1 MVFEKLCYIQSVR
14 SELMKKFLTITVII
28 LVLLGAAG
36 YAVWHFGTNIAS
48 DKIIEKV
55 ESTLDD
61 ENLEEVKSYIENDPM
76 VQEIVSEAATTNP
89 DTLPFQTKEEATR
102 VLIKKVGVNRLLE
115 IQEQVQ
121 NGSISKD
128 EVLSEIEGKLSED
141 EISALKY
148 VLYKE
153 LNK

>member
-1 MVFEKLCYIQSVR
+1 
-14 SELMKKFLTITVII
+14 MKKFLTFTAII

-48 DKIIEKV
+48 EKIIEKV

-61 ENLEEVKSYIENDPM
+61 ENLEEVKSYIENDSK
-76 VQEIVSEAATTNP
+76 VQEIVREAATINP

-102 VLIKKVGVNRLLE
+102 VLIKKVGVNRLLD
-115 IQEQVQ
+115 IQEQAQ

>member
-1 MVFEKLCYIQSVR
+1 
-14 SELMKKFLTITVII
+14 MKKFLTVASII
-28 LVLLGAAG
+28 FVLLGVAG
-36 YAVWHFGTNIAS
+36 YATWHFGTNIAS
-48 DKIIEKV
+48 GKIMENV
-55 ESTLDD
+55 VANLDD
-61 ENLEEVKSYIENDPM
+61 ETLQEVKSYIENDSK

-102 VLIKKVGVNRLLE
+102 VLIKKVGVNTLLDIKE
-115 IQEQVQ
+115 EAQ

-153 LNK
+153 LNKYN

>member
-1 MVFEKLCYIQSVR
+1 
-14 SELMKKFLTITVII
+14 MKKFLTIITII

-36 YAVWHFGTNIAS
+36 YAMWHFGTNIAS
-48 DKIIEKV
+48 EKIIEKV

-61 ENLEEVKSYIENDPM
+61 ENLAEVKSYIENDPK
-76 VQEIVSEAATTNP
+76 VQEIVSKAATTNP
-89 DTLPFQTKEEATR
+89 DTLPFQTKEEAIR
-102 VLIKKVGVNRLLE
+102 VLITKVGVNRLLD
-115 IQEQVQ
+115 IQEQAQ
-121 NGSISKD
+121 NGSISED
-128 EVLSEIEGKLSED
+128 EILSEMEGKLSED

>member
-1 MVFEKLCYIQSVR
+1 MDFEKLCYIQSVR

-153 LNK
+153 LYK

>member
-1 MVFEKLCYIQSVR
+1 MLYG
-14 SELMKKFLTITVII
+14 I
-28 LVLLGAAG
+28 LVQ
-36 YAVWHFGTNIAS
+36 
-48 DKIIEKV
+48 KV
-55 ESTLDD
+55 EFTLDD
-61 ENLEEVKSYIENDPM
+61 EKREEVKSYIKNDST
-76 VQEIVSEAATTNP
+76 VQEIASEAATTNP

-102 VLIKKVGVNRLLE
+102 VLIKKVGVNRLLD

>member
-1 MVFEKLCYIQSVR
+1 
-14 SELMKKFLTITVII
+14 MKKFLTIITII

-36 YAVWHFGTNIAS
+36 YAMWHLGTNIAS
-48 DKIIEKV
+48 EKIIEKV

-61 ENLEEVKSYIENDPM
+61 ENLAEVKTYIENDPK

-89 DTLPFQTKEEATR
+89 DTLPFQTKEEAIR
-102 VLIKKVGVNRLLE
+102 VLITKVGVNRLLD
-115 IQEQVQ
+115 IQEQAQ
-121 NGSISKD
+121 NGSISED
-128 EVLSEIEGKLSED
+128 EILSEMEGKLSED

>member
-1 MVFEKLCYIQSVR
+1 
-14 SELMKKFLTITVII
+14 MKKFLTIITII

-36 YAVWHFGTNIAS
+36 YAMWHFGTNIAS
-48 DKIIEKV
+48 EKIIEKV

-61 ENLEEVKSYIENDPM
+61 ENLAEVKSYIENDPK

-89 DTLPFQTKEEATR
+89 DTLPFQTKEEAIR
-102 VLIKKVGVNRLLE
+102 VLITKVGVNRLLD
-115 IQEQVQ
+115 IQEQAQ
-121 NGSISKD
+121 NGSISED
-128 EVLSEIEGKLSED
+128 EILSEMEGKLSED
-141 EISALKY
+141 EIAALKY

>member
-1 MVFEKLCYIQSVR
+1 
-14 SELMKKFLTITVII
+14 MKKFLTITVSI

-48 DKIIEKV
+48 EKIIEKV

-61 ENLEEVKSYIENDPM
+61 KNLEEVKSYIENDSK
-76 VQEIVSEAATTNP
+76 VQEIISEAATTDP

-102 VLIKKVGVNRLLE
+102 VLIKKVGVNRLLD

-128 EVLSEIEGKLSED
+128 EVLSELEGKLSED

>member
-1 MVFEKLCYIQSVR
+1 
-14 SELMKKFLTITVII
+14 MKKFLTVTAII
-28 LVLLGAAG
+28 LVLLGAVG

-48 DKIIEKV
+48 EKIIEKM

-61 ENLEEVKSYIENDPM
+61 ENLEEVKSYIETDSK

-102 VLIKKVGVNRLLE
+102 VLIKKVGVNRLLD
-115 IQEQVQ
+115 IQKEAQ

>member
-1 MVFEKLCYIQSVR
+1 
-14 SELMKKFLTITVII
+14 MKKFLTITALI
-28 LVLLGAAG
+28 LVLIGAAG
-36 YAVWHFGTNIAS
+36 YAMWHFGTNIAS
-48 DKIIEKV
+48 EKIIEKV
-55 ESTLDD
+55 ESNLDD
-61 ENLEEVKSYIENDPM
+61 EKLAEVKSYIENDSM
-76 VQEIVSEAATTNP
+76 VQEMVSEAATTNP

-102 VLIKKVGVNRLLE
+102 VLIKKVGVTRLLE

-121 NGSISKD
+121 TGSISKD

>member
-1 MVFEKLCYIQSVR
+1 
-14 SELMKKFLTITVII
+14 MKKFLTIITII

-36 YAVWHFGTNIAS
+36 YALWHFGTNIAS
-48 DKIIEKV
+48 EKIIEKV

-61 ENLEEVKSYIENDPM
+61 ENLAEVKTYIENDPK

-89 DTLPFQTKEEATR
+89 DTLPFQTKEEAIR
-102 VLIKKVGVNRLLE
+102 VLITKVGVNRLLD
-115 IQEQVQ
+115 IQEQAQ
-121 NGSISKD
+121 NGSISED
-128 EVLSEIEGKLSED
+128 EILSEMEGKLSED

-153 LNK
+153 LSK

>member
-1 MVFEKLCYIQSVR
+1 
-14 SELMKKFLTITVII
+14 MKKFLTITTVI

-48 DKIIEKV
+48 EKIIEQV
-55 ESTLDD
+55 ES
-61 ENLEEVKSYIENDPM
+61 NLGSDNIEEIKTYIENDSK
-76 VQEIVSEAATTNP
+76 VQDMISEAATINP

-102 VLIKKVGVNRLLE
+102 LLIKKVGITRLLD
-115 IQEQVQ
+115 IKDQAQ

-128 EVLSEIEGKLSED
+128 EIISEIEGTLSED

-148 VLYKE
+148 VIYTE

>member
-1 MVFEKLCYIQSVR
+1 
-14 SELMKKFLTITVII
+14 MKKFLTITTII
-28 LVLLGAAG
+28 LVLLGAGG
-36 YAVWHFGTNIAS
+36 YATWHFGTNIAS
-48 DKIIEKV
+48 EKIIEKV

-61 ENLEEVKSYIENDPM
+61 EKLEEVKSYIENDST
-76 VQEIVSEAATTNP
+76 VQEIVSEAAATNP

-102 VLIKKVGVNRLLE
+102 VLITKVGVTRLLE
-115 IQEQVQ
+115 IQEQAQ
-121 NGSISKD
+121 NGSINKD
-128 EVLSEIEGKLSED
+128 ELLAEIEGTLSEE

>member
-1 MVFEKLCYIQSVR
+1 
-14 SELMKKFLTITVII
+14 MKKFLTITTII

-36 YAVWHFGTNIAS
+36 YAAWHFGTNIAS
-48 DKIIEKV
+48 EKVIEKV
-55 ESTLDD
+55 ESTIEDD
-61 ENLEEVKSYIENDPM
+61 ENLEEVNSYIENDSKL
-76 VQEIVSEAATTNP
+76 QEIVSEAATTNP
-89 DTLPFQTKEEATR
+89 DSLPFQTKEEATR
-102 VLIKKVGVNRLLE
+102 VLIKKVGVNRLLD
-115 IQEQVQ
+115 IKEQAQ
-121 NGSISKD
+121 NGAINKD

>member
-1 MVFEKLCYIQSVR
+1 
-14 SELMKKFLTITVII
+14 MKKLLTIIAVI
-28 LVLLGAAG
+28 LVLIGVAG

-48 DKIIEKV
+48 EKIIEKV
-55 ESTLDD
+55 ESNLDD
-61 ENLEEVKSYIENDPM
+61 EKLAEVKSYIENDST
-76 VQEIVSEAATTNP
+76 VQEMVSEAATTDP

-102 VLIKKVGVNRLLE
+102 VLIKKVGVTRLLE

-128 EVLSEIEGKLSED
+128 EVLSEIEGTLSED

>member
-1 MVFEKLCYIQSVR
+1 
-14 SELMKKFLTITVII
+14 MKKFLTITVLL
-28 LVLLGAAG
+28 LVLLGVGG
-36 YAVWHFGTNIAS
+36 YAAWHFGTNIAS
-48 DKIIEKV
+48 EKIIEKV

-61 ENLEEVKSYIENDPM
+61 EKLEEVKSYIENDST
-76 VQEIVSEAATTNP
+76 VQEIVNEAAATNP

-102 VLIKKVGVNRLLE
+102 VLITKVGVTRLLE
-115 IQEQVQ
+115 IQEQAQ
-121 NGSISKD
+121 NGTINKD
-128 EVLSEIEGKLSED
+128 ELLSEIEGTLSED

>member
-1 MVFEKLCYIQSVR
+1 
-14 SELMKKFLTITVII
+14 MKKFLTIASII
-28 LVLLGAAG
+28 FVLLGVAG
-36 YAVWHFGTNIAS
+36 YATWHFGTNIAS
-48 DKIIEKV
+48 AKIMENV
-55 ESTLDD
+55 VSNLDD
-61 ENLEEVKSYIENDPM
+61 KTLEEVKYYIENDSK

-102 VLIKKVGVNRLLE
+102 VLLKKVGVNTLLDIKE
-115 IQEQVQ
+115 EAQ

-128 EVLSEIEGKLSED
+128 EVLAEIEGKLSED

-153 LNK
+153 LIK

>member
-1 MVFEKLCYIQSVR
+1 
-14 SELMKKFLTITVII
+14 MKKFLTITAIL
-28 LVLLGAAG
+28 LVLIAAAG

-48 DKIIEKV
+48 EKIIEKV
-55 ESTLDD
+55 ESNLDD
-61 ENLEEVKSYIENDPM
+61 EKLAEVKSYIENDSM
-76 VQEIVSEAATTNP
+76 VQEMVSEAATTDP

-102 VLIKKVGVNRLLE
+102 VLIKKVGVTRLLE

-128 EVLSEIEGKLSED
+128 EVLSEIEGQLSED

>member
-1 MVFEKLCYIQSVR
+1 
-14 SELMKKFLTITVII
+14 MKKLLTITAVI
-28 LVLLGAAG
+28 LVLLGGTAYG
-36 YAVWHFGTNIAS
+36 VWHFGTNIAS
-48 DKIIEKV
+48 EKIIEEV

-61 ENLEEVKSYIENDPM
+61 EKLEEVKSYIENDSM
-76 VQEIVSEAATTNP
+76 VQEIVSEAATINP

-102 VLIKKVGVNRLLE
+102 VLIKKVGVNRLLD
-115 IQEQVQ
+115 IQEQAQ
-121 NGSISKD
+121 NGSINKD
-128 EVLSEIEGKLSED
+128 ELLSEIEGSLSED